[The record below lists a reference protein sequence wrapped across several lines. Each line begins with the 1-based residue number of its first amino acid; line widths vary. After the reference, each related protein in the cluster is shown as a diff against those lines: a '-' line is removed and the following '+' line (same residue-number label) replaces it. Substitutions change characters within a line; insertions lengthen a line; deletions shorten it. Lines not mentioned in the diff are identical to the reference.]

1 VRQQLLAERER
12 GAAILLISAEL
23 EEILT
28 LSDRIA
34 VLYKGEIM
42 GLVEAAQAD
51 IEMIGLMM
59 AGSRHEAL

>member
-1 VRQQLLAERER
+1 LRKNKV
-12 GAAILLISAEL
+12 

-42 GLVEAAQAD
+42 GIVEAAQAD
-51 IEMIGLMM
+51 VEMIGLMM
-59 AGSRHEAL
+59 AGSRREAL